1 MNKRSKLAMLIALVM
16 VLSLTLA
23 ACRGTDT
30 PAPADSGSS
39 APAAEPAPAGDVEN
53 PDADKVLTAE
63 ELADHE
69 IYKHLGDNAL
79 LGLTPPFLKDR
90 SAQNKALP
98 VEQKSDV
105 KVGWSEAAMVSPWFA
120 GIQQG
125 AEQFAK
131 QYGYD
136 LLFTDAIA
144 WDVTKQTSDVENLI
158 TQGIDILVID
168 PVDVQAQSVDIA
180 KAIDAG
186 IPVISLYPLP
196 EDSPVITAVTANY
209 FEVSYA
215 AGFNAAQIFE
225 DPISSVFIPGQV
237 GHPIA
242 DSRTCGFLAGWC
254 YGKQVQAG
262 TAKPYREDGL
272 LAGYNAFNDLVKNGS
287 LDITEEFG
295 LKVLGMANG
304 NFDDAGGQAAAE
316 DLLTAHPDIQM
327 LFADNDHQCAGAI
340 KVLEQRG
347 LLDQVEVVT
356 GCDAD
361 MNMLELVRDG
371 KLTSTGYNNPIA
383 ITKAVF
389 ELINMIY
396 EQGYD
401 ANNLPTVTEFYYEL
415 YTIDNWQ
422 NVYEEGTDYGKVFDT
437 TFRSIP
443 ELNELAA
450 EK

>member
-1 MNKRSKLAMLIALVM
+1 LIALIM

-23 ACRGTDT
+23 ACAGGGSSNA
-30 PAPADSGSS
+30 PAPADTGSS
-39 APAAEPAPAGDVEN
+39 APAPAPAQEVEN
-53 PDADKVLTAE
+53 PDADKVLTPE
-63 ELADHE
+63 EIANHE

-79 LGLTPPFLKDR
+79 LGLIPPVLTDR
-90 SAQNKALP
+90 TAQNKALP
-98 VEQKSDV
+98 VEQKSNV

-125 AEQFAK
+125 AELYSK

-144 WDVTKQTSDVENLI
+144 WDVTKQTSDIENLI
-158 TQGIDILVID
+158 TQGIDILVLD

-215 AGFNAAQIFE
+215 AGFNAAQLFTE
-225 DPISSVFIPGQV
+225 PINTVFIPGQV

-254 YGKQVQAG
+254 YGKQVQDG

-287 LDITEEFG
+287 IDLTAEFG
-295 LKVLGMANG
+295 LNVLGMANG

-347 LLDQVEVVT
+347 MLDSVKVVT

-396 EQGYD
+396 EEGYD
-401 ANNLPTVTEFYYEL
+401 ANNLPTVTDFYYEL

-437 TFRSIP
+437 TFKTIP
-443 ELNELAA
+443 EINEEAA
-450 EK
+450 AK